1 MRYGCVCGKYKG
13 LTIKTYET
21 ENEQNI
27 DKESIK
33 DDDYNTKNFQ
43 NLNEESIKNIDGETA
58 NKVCSILN
66 LPYEHLVDDTKIE
79 LYTRFQNTSQ
89 IVAITN
95 EKLKVDNEGFLLEPE
110 KISNKF
116 ALFQNLEEF
125 AIFDKDN
132 LVFGLNYTYTY
143 QECAL
148 FFDGDC
154 KIKKYVDIPQ
164 NIFKINIIPM
174 NNNMRKSCVD
184 DICDY
189 DFLPSHIEYIHF
201 TGNFMRNNYT
211 QTNLPISL
219 KTIKFSLGYD
229 NRNCG
234 DIFVNIFNNK
244 SKIPFS
250 CKIEYNRYY

>member
-1 MRYGCVCGKYKG
+1 MCYGCVCGEYKG

-33 DDDYNTKNFQ
+33 DENYNTKNFQ
-43 NLNEESIKNIDGETA
+43 NSDENSIKNIDDEIA

-89 IVAITN
+89 IIVITN

-110 KISNKF
+110 KISNKL
-116 ALFQNLEEF
+116 ALFQNLDEF
-125 AIFDKDN
+125 TIFDKDG
-132 LVFGLNYTYTY
+132 LVSGLNHTYTY
-143 QECAL
+143 QDCAL

-154 KIKKYVDIPQ
+154 KIKKYVEIPQ

-174 NNNMRKSCVD
+174 NKNMRKTCVE
-184 DICDY
+184 DIYDY
-189 DFLPSHIEYIHF
+189 NFLPSHIEYIHF
-201 TGNFMRNNYT
+201 TGNYMRNNHM
-211 QTNLPISL
+211 QTNLPTNL
-219 KTIKFSLGYD
+219 KTIKFSLGYN

-234 DIFVNIFNNK
+234 DIFVREFTER
-244 SKIPFS
+244 SKIPFG
-250 CKIEYNRYY
+250 CKIDYNRYY

>member
-1 MRYGCVCGKYKG
+1 MCYGCVCGKYKG

-43 NLNEESIKNIDGETA
+43 NLNEESIKNIDDETA

-116 ALFQNLEEF
+116 ALFQNLKEF
-125 AIFDKDN
+125 TIFDKDN
-132 LVFGLNYTYTY
+132 LVFGLNYTY

-148 FFDGDC
+148 FF
-154 KIKKYVDIPQ
+154 
-164 NIFKINIIPM
+164 
-174 NNNMRKSCVD
+174 
-184 DICDY
+184 
-189 DFLPSHIEYIHF
+189 
-201 TGNFMRNNYT
+201 
-211 QTNLPISL
+211 
-219 KTIKFSLGYD
+219 
-229 NRNCG
+229 
-234 DIFVNIFNNK
+234 
-244 SKIPFS
+244 
-250 CKIEYNRYY
+250 